1 MRNYYLQY
9 IEDTNINYFYLFLLH
24 KIAVVDKSTRLYNTV
39 KYSSLE
45 ELTNILNMAYN
56 NINKDNKKQVI
67 SKTTLSRVLNSD
79 KNGNYFNYDNVN
91 KVITLKNNFTKRQ
104 TGGKAKFIILTDRE
118 IDFLLIHKSELL
130 TRYYL
135 YIKYYCGFSG
145 KNETDFTANQFL
157 EASKYSTK
165 AGNYKTLL
173 SSYNSLLVNEK
184 LITISKFRFN
194 GQERN
199 KYSIL

>member
-9 IEDTNINYFYLFLLH
+9 DEEANINYLYLFLLH
-24 KIAVVDKSTRLYNTV
+24 KIAVVDKTTRLYNTV
-39 KYSSLE
+39 KYVSLE
-45 ELTNILNMAYN
+45 ELTNRLNIAYN
-56 NINKDNKKQVI
+56 NINTDNKKPVI

-79 KNGNYFNYDNVN
+79 KCGNYFDYDNVN
-91 KVITLKNNFTKRQ
+91 KVITLKNNFTNRH
-104 TGGKAKFIILTDRE
+104 TSGKAKFIILTDRE
-118 IDFLLIHKSELL
+118 IDFLLIQKSELL

-173 SSYNSLLVNEK
+173 SSYNSLLVKEK

>member
-1 MRNYYLQY
+1 MRNYYLQH

-45 ELTNILNMAYN
+45 ELTNRLNIAYN

-104 TGGKAKFIILTDRE
+104 TGGKAKVIILTGRE
-118 IDFLLIHKSELL
+118 IDFRLIQKSELV
-130 TRYYL
+130 TRYDL
-135 YIKYYCGFSG
+135 YIK
-145 KNETDFTANQFL
+145 
-157 EASKYSTK
+157 
-165 AGNYKTLL
+165 
-173 SSYNSLLVNEK
+173 
-184 LITISKFRFN
+184 
-194 GQERN
+194 
-199 KYSIL
+199 